1 MAASL
6 LESASLPG
14 APDSAVTPAHVT
26 AAMMAEEAEPRGPPP
41 SRLPCTSSLPLLE
54 ETSSGANSRKT
65 LVNQVTVITGSTV
78 VIGFTISR
86 HLAQDV
92 AHVVVSSQK
101 QQNVGLVVAA
111 LKGVGLNVMGT
122 VCHVGKGEDREQ
134 LVAMVLEHCRGVD
147 FLVCVPGIN
156 PLTES
161 TVGSSEQ
168 VWDKI
173 LDVNVK
179 SSTLLWSQLLPHMQ
193 NRGHSGHESP
203 EDGDPETPQ
212 SP

>member
-1 MAASL
+1 MNILTQDSEAPHYKSNNTSL
-6 LESASLPG
+6 
-14 APDSAVTPAHVT
+14 T
-26 AAMMAEEAEPRGPPP
+26 
-41 SRLPCTSSLPLLE
+41 LLE

-78 VIGFTISR
+78 GIGFTITR
-86 HLAQDV
+86 HLAQDA

-122 VCHVGKGEDREQ
+122 VCHVGKGEDQEK

-147 FLVCVPGIN
+147 FPVCVPGIN

-161 TVGSSEQ
+161 TVWSSEQ

-179 SSTLLWSQLLPHMQ
+179 FSTLLRSQLLPHMQ
-193 NRGHSGHESP
+193 NRG
-203 EDGDPETPQ
+203 
-212 SP
+212 

>member
-6 LESASLPG
+6 VRKLLQIQ
-14 APDSAVTPAHVT
+14 AVD
-26 AAMMAEEAEPRGPPP
+26 
-41 SRLPCTSSLPLLE
+41 
-54 ETSSGANSRKT
+54 K
-65 LVNQVTVITGSTV
+65 Q
-78 VIGFTISR
+78 IGFTISR
-86 HLAQDV
+86 HLAQDA

-122 VCHVGKGEDREQ
+122 VCHVGKGEDRQQ

-168 VWDKI
+168 VWDKTHPQRARPDACTLSLSPPSI
-173 LDVNVK
+173 LGVNVK
-179 SSTLLWSQLLPHMQ
+179 FSTLLRSQLL
-193 NRGHSGHESP
+193 RAGKRVGRESFGVKYRAG
-203 EDGDPETPQ
+203 ELE
-212 SP
+212 

>member
-1 MAASL
+1 M
-6 LESASLPG
+6 
-14 APDSAVTPAHVT
+14 T
-26 AAMMAEEAEPRGPPP
+26 
-41 SRLPCTSSLPLLE
+41 
-54 ETSSGANSRKT
+54 
-65 LVNQVTVITGSTV
+65 
-78 VIGFTISR
+78 IGFTISR
-86 HLAQDV
+86 HLAQDA

-168 VWDKI
+168 VWDKGRSGEAGWGGLDVILTFYSPAESKARCLHSEPQSPICELEI

-179 SSTLLWSQLLPHMQ
+179 SSTLLQSQLLPHMQ
-193 NRGHSGHESP
+193 NRG
-203 EDGDPETPQ
+203 
-212 SP
+212 

>member
-1 MAASL
+1 MGSL
-6 LESASLPG
+6 T
-14 APDSAVTPAHVT
+14 V
-26 AAMMAEEAEPRGPPP
+26 
-41 SRLPCTSSLPLLE
+41 LE

-78 VIGFTISR
+78 GIGFTITR
-86 HLAQDV
+86 HLVQDG

-111 LKGVGLNVMGT
+111 LKGVDLNVMGT

-168 VWDKI
+168 VWDKTHPQRAGPDACTLSLSPPSI

-179 SSTLLWSQLLPHMQ
+179 FSTLLRSQLLPHMQ
-193 NRGHSGHESP
+193 NRG
-203 EDGDPETPQ
+203 
-212 SP
+212 